1 MRSRIIVS
9 SLIACAAFTV
19 GIGARSSAD
28 PLVKW
33 AAVNLTDTTLIAGH
47 FVSGPV
53 VFVHDDAKMERGL
66 PCTSVHRFEAGRG
79 IGEELVAFHCAPRW
93 GKAPGQFTK
102 AITTTPDGLRIM
114 TEYQF
119 AGDTEAHGVPKTAH

>member
-1 MRSRIIVS
+1 MRSRIIVG
-9 SLIACAAFTV
+9 SLVACAALTV
-19 GIGARSSAD
+19 AAAARSSSD
-28 PLVKW
+28 PVIKW
-33 AAVNLTDTTLIAGH
+33 AAINLTDTTFIAGA

-53 VFVHDDAKMERGL
+53 VFVHDDAKMARGL
-66 PCTSVHRFEAGRG
+66 PCTSVHRFEAGKG
-79 IGEELVAFHCAPRW
+79 AGEELVAFHCKPRW

-119 AGDTEAHGVPKTAH
+119 AGDPEAHGIPKMAH